1 MSASP
6 SFDPRPS
13 SIPKEASEVRPVR
26 AEELVWVEPPQHHEA
41 YSKLLVN
48 PDNSTTRYFDFRLSL
63 YQPRGYAE
71 NHVHEHAEHVYYIL
85 KGRGLMRLG
94 ERQYVVEPHT
104 AIFIPPGVVH
114 SLANTGLEDL
124 LFIVVTVPAGE
135 LERRDRRES
144 EVNSTDS
151 GAASPGSAGA

>member
-1 MSASP
+1 MSTSP

-13 SIPKEASEVRPVR
+13 SIPKEVDEVRPVR
-26 AEELVWVEPPQHHEA
+26 AEELVWVEPPQHHQA

-48 PDNSTTRYFDFRLSL
+48 PDNSRTRYFDFRLSL

-71 NHVHEHAEHVYYIL
+71 NHAHTEAEHVYYIL

-135 LERRDRRES
+135 LERRDRRED
-144 EVNSTDS
+144 EVDHPDES
-151 GAASPGSAGA
+151 ASPSA